1 MKKTLKRIAL
11 AVDSLFENFAL
22 ISIASMA
29 VIVAIQVITRKL
41 FNFVFFWS
49 EEVTLLLM
57 VWFSFMGIAIGFREK
72 LHLAMDSFTNLLPK
86 KFNKVLD
93 KIILVCVF
101 AFGVYLVKNGWAFT
115 VLMNESTLPATKLPN
130 SIMYLVMPITGV
142 MICVYTFL
150 QLIGIETI
158 RHQNIDEE
166 VPKT

>member
-1 MKKTLKRIAL
+1 MKKTIKRIAL
-11 AVDSLFENFAL
+11 TIDSFFENFAL
-22 ISIASMA
+22 VAIASMA
-29 VIVAIQVITRKL
+29 IIVAIQVITRKL

-49 EEVTLLLM
+49 EEITLLLM

-86 KFNKVLD
+86 RINKVLD
-93 KIILVCVF
+93 KVIQVCIF
-101 AFGVYLVKNGWAFT
+101 SFGFYLVKNGWEFT

-158 RHQNIDEE
+158 RHEHIDEE

>member
-1 MKKTLKRIAL
+1 MKKALKRIAL
-11 AVDSLFENFAL
+11 AIDSLFENFAL

-150 QLIGIETI
+150 QLIEIETI

>member
-29 VIVAIQVITRKL
+29 IIVAIQVITRKL

-86 KFNKVLD
+86 RFNRVLD

-101 AFGVYLVKNGWAFT
+101 AFGLYLVKNGWAFT

-130 SIMYLVMPITGV
+130 SIMYLVMPITGI

>member
-1 MKKTLKRIAL
+1 MKKTIKRIAL
-11 AVDSLFENFAL
+11 AIDSFFENFAL
-22 ISIASMA
+22 VAIASM
-29 VIVAIQVITRKL
+29 VIIVAIQVITRKL

-49 EEVTLLLM
+49 EEITLLLM

-86 KFNKVLD
+86 RINKVLD
-93 KIILVCVF
+93 KVIQVCIF
-101 AFGVYLVKNGWAFT
+101 AFGFYLVKNGWEFT

-130 SIMYLVMPITGV
+130 SMMYLVMPITGV

-158 RHQNIDEE
+158 RHEHIDEE

>member
-1 MKKTLKRIAL
+1 MKKTIKRIAL
-11 AVDSLFENFAL
+11 AIDSFFENFAL
-22 ISIASMA
+22 VAIASM
-29 VIVAIQVITRKL
+29 VIIVAIQVITRKL

-49 EEVTLLLM
+49 EEITLLLM

-86 KFNKVLD
+86 RINKVLD
-93 KIILVCVF
+93 KVIQVCIF
-101 AFGVYLVKNGWAFT
+101 AFGFYLVKNGWEFT

-158 RHQNIDEE
+158 RHEHIDEE